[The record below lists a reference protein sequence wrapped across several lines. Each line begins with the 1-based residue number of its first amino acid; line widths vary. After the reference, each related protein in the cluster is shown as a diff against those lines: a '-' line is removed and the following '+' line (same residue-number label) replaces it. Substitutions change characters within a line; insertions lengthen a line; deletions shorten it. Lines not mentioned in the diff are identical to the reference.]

1 MPPVMRGSNHRA
13 RGTLAF
19 ASLVVLSV
27 SLAACGS
34 TPPASVAPPT
44 ALPTPVITP
53 DPHLSEPVTADQIFT
68 AIRVAKLPLSVNN
81 ATTGLPGAPI
91 VKQINA
97 QVSNWPL
104 VITQYRSSTVLRD
117 ALKWNP
123 SAGPKQGDPPYAWVA
138 MNILISFGPVT
149 GKPTT
154 PDAERQE
161 QAQTLVGLVD
171 PLLWPIEQRA
181 MTPVPTKTAPP
192 AETPAPP
199 SAAPSTAPAS
209 KAP

>member
-19 ASLVVLSV
+19 ASLFVLSV
-27 SLAACGS
+27 SIAACGS
-34 TPPASVAPPT
+34 QPAPSVAPAT
-44 ALPTPVITP
+44 AQPTPIVTP
-53 DPHLSEPVTADQIFT
+53 DPHLSEPVTADQIFK

-91 VKQINA
+91 IKQINA
-97 QVSNWPL
+97 QVANWPL
-104 VITQYRSSTVLRD
+104 VITQYQSSTVLRD

-123 SAGPKQGDPPYAWVA
+123 AAGPKQGDPPYAWVA

-149 GKPTT
+149 GKPTA

-161 QAQTLVGLVD
+161 QAQTLISLVD
-171 PLLWPIEQRA
+171 PLLWPIEQRS
-181 MTPVPTKTAPP
+181 MTPLPTKTAPP

-199 SAAPSTAPAS
+199 SAAPSAAPAS